1 MNNMGERKSEGSKFS
16 NDFDDSTLVDAGAN
30 QDDPVNLIYNPQEGT
45 LNGHTN
51 TLMNVEG
58 SSSRTLGLE
67 SKPWLASSLK
77 QMQYNENKIAL
88 DRAINQTSDL
98 IYDLIREIKVRP
110 IYYPTKT
117 EDETSVL
124 LNSEKAH
131 TALLK
136 SYLSNAY
143 AKARIKDDD
152 GNTLPEFRVLKISL
166 KIELD
171 HGNQYGSSVMNKL
184 DKESLSALLE
194 ECLSKQGKY
203 LLKLKDRVDDT
214 SSKVLITGDLNAG
227 KSTFCNSLLRRMILP
242 EDQQPCTS
250 VFCEVVDAN
259 KGNNGIEEVHAIR
272 IGTEYNMRD
281 ETTYEI
287 YQLKQLHELVYEC
300 DKYQLLKVFILDGR
314 SAEESLLHNGVIDI
328 KLIDSP
334 GLNMDL
340 FQTTQVF
347 YRQEEIDLIVFVVSS
362 ENHFTLSAKEFIAA
376 AGTEKKYVFI
386 VANKFDHIKNK
397 DRCKDRIMDQVKSL
411 SPETYKN
418 GNEFV
423 HFVSSSEIHFPDDD
437 GDGGSGSDDNNEDFR
452 QSDELNNDRNRN
464 FDNLEESLRKFLL
477 DKRSISK
484 LQPAKSY
491 LLNILNDLI
500 KLSELNE
507 RLYKREIYE
516 CETELSTLLS
526 PACEK
531 LLQQG
536 NELEKQL
543 NYLVDEA
550 CADAYDF
557 TTNNIEQAMNS
568 FENIQAVEYHGL
580 TDLNEYV
587 RLTQECIFDTI
598 LASVNSSE
606 DHAKALVL
614 EKVEE
619 IIKFGTSV
627 IDNFKYDKFL
637 NPNLMFRR
645 KRDEIA
651 RKLDNGVDIGDFFDP
666 SIESFVLYFG
676 VPKGLFMRIRK
687 QTRALLPTHLFSTV
701 QNTISSYKSELPI
714 EASLHTL
721 YSSTKVLTTGAVI
734 RKLYLMTDF
743 VSMSTLRK
751 FVGPAIIGATGLFV
765 YYLISDIPNA
775 VQRKKVR
782 KLKKVMADMNYVHI
796 NSSRIAKECRTV
808 LQYPSRQVSNKFQ
821 SRIEK
826 KFTEKEKLE
835 DTIQSAKLTCGY
847 FQNLL
852 QKVEQ
857 QVDAV
862 SDIDLEILNT
872 VE

>member
-1 MNNMGERKSEGSKFS
+1 MNNMGERKSEWSKFS
-16 NDFDDSTLVDAGAN
+16 GDFDDSTLVDTRDNG
-30 QDDPVNLIYNPQEGT
+30 DEPLNLIYNPQEGT
-45 LNGHTN
+45 LNGDPNALTS
-51 TLMNVEG
+51 ES
-58 SSSRTLGLE
+58 SSSRTLRLE

-110 IYYPTKT
+110 VYYPTKT
-117 EDETSVL
+117 DDETSVL

-136 SYLSNAY
+136 SFLSNAH
-143 AKARIKDDD
+143 AKARINDDTE
-152 GNTLPEFRVLKISL
+152 NTLPEFRILKISL

-171 HGNQYGSSVMNKL
+171 HGNQYGNSVMNKL

-203 LLKLKDRVDDT
+203 LLKLKDRVDNT

-227 KSTFCNSLLRRMILP
+227 KSTFCNSLLRRKVLP

-259 KGNNGIEEVHAIR
+259 KGNHGVEEVHAIR
-272 IGTEYNMRD
+272 IGTEYNIRD
-281 ETTYEI
+281 ESTYEI
-287 YQLKQLHELVYEC
+287 FQLNQLHELVYEC

-314 SAEESLLHNGVIDI
+314 SEEESLLHNGVIDV

-347 YRQEEIDLIVFVVSS
+347 YRQEEIDLVVFVVSS

-397 DRCKDRIMDQVKSL
+397 DRCRNRIMDQVKFL

-423 HFVSSSEIHFPDDD
+423 HFVSSSQIPFPDDD
-437 GDGGSGSDDNNEDFR
+437 GDGGNGSDDNSEDFGPP
-452 QSDELNNDRNRN
+452 DELSDRNRN
-464 FDNLEESLRKFLL
+464 FDKLEESLRKFLL
-477 DKRSISK
+477 DKRSLSK

-516 CETELSTLLS
+516 CETELCTLLS
-526 PACEK
+526 PACNK

-536 NELEKQL
+536 HELEKQL
-543 NYLVDEA
+543 NYLVEKA
-550 CADAYDF
+550 CTDVYDF
-557 TTNNIEQAMNS
+557 TKKNIEQAMDS
-568 FENIQAVEYHGL
+568 FESTQAVEYHGL
-580 TDLNEYV
+580 TDLYDYV
-587 RLTQECIFDTI
+587 MLTQECIFETVW
-598 LASVNSSE
+598 ASVSSSE
-606 DHAKALVL
+606 DHAKAVVL
-614 EKVEE
+614 GKVEE
-619 IIKFGTSV
+619 IVKFGTSV
-627 IDNFKYDKFL
+627 IDNFKYDKVL
-637 NPNLMFRR
+637 NPNLMFIR
-645 KRDEIA
+645 KRDEVA
-651 RKLDNGVDIGDFFDP
+651 RKLDNGVEIGDFFDP
-666 SIESFVLYFG
+666 SIESFVLFFG
-676 VPKGLFMRIRK
+676 VPKGLFMGISK
-687 QTRALLPTHLFSTV
+687 QARSLLPTHLFNTV
-701 QNTISSYKSELPI
+701 QNTISFYKNELPI
-714 EASLHTL
+714 DASLHTL
-721 YSSTKVLTTGAVI
+721 YSSSKVLTAGAII
-734 RKLYLMTDF
+734 RKICLMSNF
-743 VSMSTLRK
+743 VSTGTLRK
-751 FVGPAIIGATGLFV
+751 FAGPAIIGVGGLFV
-765 YYLISDIPNA
+765 YYLISDIPYA
-775 VQRKKVR
+775 VPRKKTR
-782 KLKKVMADMNYVHI
+782 KLKKLMAELNYVHI

-808 LQYPSRQVSNKFQ
+808 LQYPSRQVASKFQ
-821 SRIEK
+821 SRVEK

-835 DTIQSAKLTCGY
+835 ESIHSAKLTCGY
-847 FQNLL
+847 FQSLL
-852 QKVEQ
+852 RKVEQ
-857 QVDAV
+857 QRDAV
-862 SDIDLEILNT
+862 IDIDLEILNT

>member
-1 MNNMGERKSEGSKFS
+1 MNNMDERKSEGSKFS
-16 NDFDDSTLVDAGAN
+16 GEFDDSTLVDTRDNG
-30 QDDPVNLIYNPQEGT
+30 DEPLNLIYTPQEGT
-45 LNGHTN
+45 LNGEPNALTSD
-51 TLMNVEG
+51 ES
-58 SSSRTLGLE
+58 SSSRTLRLE

-110 IYYPTKT
+110 VYYPTKT
-117 EDETSVL
+117 DDETSVL

-136 SYLSNAY
+136 SFLSNAH
-143 AKARIKDDD
+143 AKARIKDDTE
-152 GNTLPEFRVLKISL
+152 NTLPEFRILKISL

-171 HGNQYGSSVMNKL
+171 HGNQYGNSVMNKL

-203 LLKLKDRVDDT
+203 LLKLKDRVDNT

-227 KSTFCNSLLRRMILP
+227 KSTFCNSLLRRKVLP

-259 KGNNGIEEVHAIR
+259 KENHGVEEVHAIR
-272 IGTEYNMRD
+272 IGTEYNIRD
-281 ETTYEI
+281 ESTYEI
-287 YQLKQLHELVYEC
+287 FQLNQLHELVYEC

-314 SAEESLLHNGVIDI
+314 SEEESLLHNGVIDV

-347 YRQEEIDLIVFVVSS
+347 YRQEEIDLVVFVVSS

-397 DRCKDRIMDQVKSL
+397 DRCRNRIMDQVKFL

-423 HFVSSSEIHFPDDD
+423 HFVSSSQIPFPDDD
-437 GDGGSGSDDNNEDFR
+437 GDGGNGSDDNSEDFGPP
-452 QSDELNNDRNRN
+452 DELNDRNRN
-464 FDNLEESLRKFLL
+464 FDKLEESLRKFLL
-477 DKRSISK
+477 DKRSLSK

-516 CETELSTLLS
+516 CETELCTLLS
-526 PACEK
+526 PACNK

-536 NELEKQL
+536 HELEKQL
-543 NYLVDEA
+543 NYLVEKA
-550 CADAYDF
+550 CTDVYDF
-557 TTNNIEQAMNS
+557 TKNNIEQAMGS
-568 FENIQAVEYHGL
+568 FESTQAVEYHGL
-580 TDLNEYV
+580 TDLYEYV
-587 RLTQECIFDTI
+587 MLTQECIFETVW
-598 LASVNSSE
+598 ASVSSSE
-606 DHAKALVL
+606 DHAKAVVL
-614 EKVEE
+614 GKVEE
-619 IIKFGTSV
+619 IVKFGTSV
-627 IDNFKYDKFL
+627 IDNFKYDKVL
-637 NPNLMFRR
+637 NPNLMFIR
-645 KRDEIA
+645 KRDEVA
-651 RKLDNGVDIGDFFDP
+651 RKLDNGVEIGDFFDP
-666 SIESFVLYFG
+666 SIESFVLFFG
-676 VPKGLFMRIRK
+676 VPKGLFMGISK
-687 QTRALLPTHLFSTV
+687 QARSLLPTHLFNTV
-701 QNTISSYKSELPI
+701 QNTISFYKNELPI
-714 EASLHTL
+714 DASLHTL
-721 YSSTKVLTTGAVI
+721 YSSSKVLTAGAII
-734 RKLYLMTDF
+734 RKICLMSNF
-743 VSMSTLRK
+743 VSTGTLRK
-751 FVGPAIIGATGLFV
+751 FAGPVIIGVGGLFV
-765 YYLISDIPNA
+765 YYLISDIPYA
-775 VQRKKVR
+775 VPRKKTR
-782 KLKKVMADMNYVHI
+782 KLKKLMAELNYVHI

-808 LQYPSRQVSNKFQ
+808 LQYPSRQVANKFQ
-821 SRIEK
+821 SRVEK

-835 DTIQSAKLTCGY
+835 ESIHSAKLTCGY

-857 QVDAV
+857 QRDAV
-862 SDIDLEILNT
+862 IDIDLEILNT